1 MVTYETIRQWCLTF
15 GTEYARRCCQVEASP
30 GHCQVNS
37 PRDLTEVIEDRAERA
52 STLIASQLPLTDW
65 HAPRSR

>member
-15 GTEYARRCCQVEASP
+15 GTEYVRRCCQVEASP

-52 STLIASQLPLTDW
+52 STLIAS
-65 HAPRSR
+65 